1 MAETPTLL
9 GLDTIL
15 ALALVLG
22 LLLLLAAALRWLAP
36 RLSMGPGGGQRIEL
50 LASRML
56 DNRSRASLLRC
67 AGRCY
72 LVVTTGGGVCVLDS
86 YPEENRATGE
96 EARAGDR

>member
-36 RLSMGPGGGQRIEL
+36 RLSVGPGGGQRIEL
-50 LASRML
+50 LASRVL
-56 DNRSRASLLRC
+56 DGRSRASLLRC
-67 AGRCY
+67 AGRRY
-72 LVVTTGGGVCVLDS
+72 LVITTGSGVCVLDS
-86 YPEENRATGE
+86 YPEESGAAGR
-96 EARAGDR
+96 EAAAGDR